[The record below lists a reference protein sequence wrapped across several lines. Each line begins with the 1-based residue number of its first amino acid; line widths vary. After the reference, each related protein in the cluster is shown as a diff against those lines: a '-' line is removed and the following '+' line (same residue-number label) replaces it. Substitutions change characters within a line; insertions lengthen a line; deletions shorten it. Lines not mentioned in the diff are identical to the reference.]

1 MRNRPSVV
9 LSLAAAAIFLSSGC
23 ERDDIRTYTVTKDA
37 KSIATNK
44 ASTTVALPAR
54 KPSNVAWNVPSTWKE
69 VPTSEPMRV
78 ATFEKGKV
86 QVLVSTFPGDVGGML
101 ANINRWRGQLGLNP
115 TTDPELAE
123 TVISEMSEGIRINTT
138 RLSGPNEDMLG
149 AVIETGDGN
158 TWFVKAVATKA
169 EATEMENEFFDFC
182 RSFKLRAPE
191 PQVQQSAATLPANH
205 PPVDASA
212 AVPVV
217 QPPMPESG
225 VLARAKAAKVPESW
239 KVGRDASGIAIIA
252 FDTPEGARITL
263 TSLRGD
269 GGGALPNINRWRGQF
284 GLAPVAELAAQ
295 PMRQIAPNTVLVDL
309 EDEPKARRMITAI
322 VTEPETTWFFKLT
335 GTAQGATNHAAA
347 FERFILDSV
356 TESEAR

>member
-1 MRNRPSVV
+1 MRNRLSVV
-9 LSLAAAAIFLSSGC
+9 LPLAAAAIVFSSGC
-23 ERDDIRTYTVTKDA
+23 ERDDIRTYTVAKDA
-37 KSIATNK
+37 NKSVTTRSAAA
-44 ASTTVALPAR
+44 ASTRQPI
-54 KPSNVAWNVPSTWKE
+54 NVNWSVPPTWKE

-115 TTDPELAE
+115 TTEPELAE

-158 TWFVKAVATKA
+158 TWFVKAVATKS
-169 EATEMENEFFDFC
+169 EATDMETEFFDFC
-182 RSFKLRAPE
+182 RSFKLKTSPTEAPK
-191 PQVQQSAATLPANH
+191 PPTALPANH

-212 AVPVV
+212 SIPAV
-217 QPPMPESG
+217 QPPLPESG
-225 VLARAKAAKVPESW
+225 VLARARAATVPETW
-239 KVGRDASGIAIIA
+239 KIGRDASGIAVLA
-252 FDTPEGARITL
+252 FDAPDGVRITL

-269 GGGALPNINRWRGQF
+269 GGGALANINRWRGQF

-295 PMRQIAPNTVLVDL
+295 PMRVIAPNTSLVDL

-322 VTEPETTWFFKLT
+322 VSEPETTWFFKLT
-335 GTAQGATNHAAA
+335 GTAQGAANHAAA
-347 FERFILDSV
+347 FERFVLDAV